1 MKHKKISKE
10 KYIALFC
17 RDKRIRG
24 RSAIYVSPEV
34 HRRLKR
40 ISALFRFEHYTS
52 LSSLADRILDHHIEA
67 YGALLTQLKEE
78 ADNRFLNGS
87 GYSTNNEDFDEDPE
101 ESD

>member
-1 MKHKKISKE
+1 MKHKRISKE

-24 RSAIYVSPEV
+24 RSVIYVSTEV

-40 ISALFRFEHYTS
+40 IAALFRFEHYTS
-52 LSSLADRILDHHIEA
+52 LSSLADRILDHHIEI
-67 YGALLTQLKEE
+67 YGELLTLLKEE
-78 ADNRFLNGS
+78 ADNRFLNDS
-87 GYSTNNEDFDEDPE
+87 DCSMNNEDLIEDPE

>member
-24 RSAIYVSPEV
+24 RNAIYVSPEV

-40 ISALFRFEHYTS
+40 IAALFRFEHYTS
-52 LSSLADRILDHHIEA
+52 LSSLADRILDHHIET
-67 YGALLTQLKEE
+67 YGELLTQLKED

-87 GYSTNNEDFDEDPE
+87 DYSTNNEDLGEDPE

>member
-1 MKHKKISKE
+1 MKHKKITKE

-40 ISALFRFEHYTS
+40 IATLFRFEYYTS
-52 LSSLADRILDHHIEA
+52 LSSLADRILDHHIET
-67 YGALLTQLKEE
+67 YGALLTQLKDE
-78 ADNRFLNGS
+78 ADNRFLNDS
-87 GYSTNNEDFDEDPE
+87 DCSKNNEDIIEDPE
-101 ESD
+101 END

>member
-40 ISALFRFEHYTS
+40 IAALFRFEHYTS
-52 LSSLADRILDHHIEA
+52 LSSLADRILVHHIET
-67 YGALLTQLKEE
+67 YGELLTQLKEE
-78 ADNRFLNGS
+78 ADNRFLNDS
-87 GYSTNNEDFDEDPE
+87 GCSKNNEDLIEDPE

>member
-17 RDKRIRG
+17 QDKRIRG

-40 ISALFRFEHYTS
+40 IAALFRSEHYTS
-52 LSSLADRILDHHIEA
+52 LSSLADRILCHHIGA
-67 YGALLTQLKEE
+67 YGILLTQLKEE
-78 ADNRFLNGS
+78 ADNRFLNVS
-87 GYSTNNEDFDEDPE
+87 GCSRKNVDLIEDPE
-101 ESD
+101 VMD

>member
-24 RSAIYVSPEV
+24 RNAIYVSPEV

-40 ISALFRFEHYTS
+40 IAALFRFEHYIS
-52 LSSLADRILDHHIEA
+52 LSSLADRILGHHIET
-67 YGALLTQLKEE
+67 YGVLLNQLKEE
-78 ADNRFLNGS
+78 ADNRFLNDS
-87 GYSTNNEDFDEDPE
+87 DYSTNNEDLGEDPE